1 MKKKI
6 MLLVCSL
13 IIGLMGCGV
22 FGMGGNEAAVNG
34 PDPARVEAEADDAD
48 TQEAKDSEEVADA
61 ESSDTESSDAETPA
75 EESVEATTDDTAAD
89 TDLITEDQALAA
101 IKKYWFEKDPELEDM
116 LDSDEYTV
124 YFEVTTNDDG
134 EIVVLYRSYTA
145 AETRYYIDPE
155 TGNANITELVP
166 GIFDEETASNEKLNI
181 RDYME

>member
-13 IIGLMGCGV
+13 IIGLMGCGSNTEPGTEAV
-22 FGMGGNEAAVNG
+22 VNEPEVVELDAETDAADAENPV
-34 PDPARVEAEADDAD
+34 DSEDTSDDETSDAEAPA
-48 TQEAKDSEEVADA
+48 EGSEEVTAD
-61 ESSDTESSDAETPA
+61 DG
-75 EESVEATTDDTAAD
+75 AAD

-101 IKKYWFEKDPELEDM
+101 IKRYWFEKEPELEDM

-181 RDYME
+181 RDYMD

>member
-61 ESSDTESSDAETPA
+61 ESSDT
-75 EESVEATTDDTAAD
+75 
-89 TDLITEDQALAA
+89 DLITEDQALAA
-101 IKKYWFEKDPELEDM
+101 IKKYWFEKEPELEDM

-181 RDYME
+181 RDYMD

>member
-13 IIGLMGCGV
+13 IIGLMGCGSNTQAGTETTV
-22 FGMGGNEAAVNG
+22 NEPEVVEIDAETDAADAENTI
-34 PDPARVEAEADDAD
+34 DSEDTSDDETADAEAPA
-48 TQEAKDSEEVADA
+48 EGSEEVTAD
-61 ESSDTESSDAETPA
+61 DG
-75 EESVEATTDDTAAD
+75 VAD

-101 IKKYWFEKDPELEDM
+101 IKKYWFEKEPELEDM
-116 LDSDEYTV
+116 LDSDEYTI
-124 YFEVTTNDDG
+124 YFEVTTNDEG

-181 RDYME
+181 RDYMD

>member
-13 IIGLMGCGV
+13 IIGLMGCGSNTQAGTETTV
-22 FGMGGNEAAVNG
+22 NEPEVVELDAETDAADAENPVDG
-34 PDPARVEAEADDAD
+34 EDTSDDETTDAEAPA
-48 TQEAKDSEEVADA
+48 EGSEEVTAD
-61 ESSDTESSDAETPA
+61 DG
-75 EESVEATTDDTAAD
+75 VAD

-101 IKKYWFEKDPELEDM
+101 IKKYWFEKEPELEDM
-116 LDSDEYTV
+116 LDSDEYTI

-181 RDYME
+181 RDYMD

>member
-13 IIGLMGCGV
+13 IIGLMGCGSNTQAGTETTV
-22 FGMGGNEAAVNG
+22 NEPEVVELDAETDAADAENQV
-34 PDPARVEAEADDAD
+34 DSEDTSDDETTDAEAPA
-48 TQEAKDSEEVADA
+48 EGSEEVTAD
-61 ESSDTESSDAETPA
+61 DGVD
-75 EESVEATTDDTAAD
+75 D

-101 IKKYWFEKDPELEDM
+101 IKKYWFEKEPELEDM
-116 LDSDEYTV
+116 LDSDEYTI

-181 RDYME
+181 RDYMD